1 MNPAV
6 ILGIIGA
13 ALALVPIVYEL
24 VLLTIDFIKKL
35 KKKKDNKV
43 IAMQIADVFAGIANN
58 PSFYRGK
65 ISNLKKEGVVC
76 AVVDENNKVA
86 PDDITFYDDVDS
98 AVIET
103 ISQNKGIYI
112 V

>member
-43 IAMQIADVFAGIANN
+43 IAMQLADVFAGIV
-58 PSFYRGK
+58 R
-65 ISNLKKEGVVC
+65 ISPPGICPC
-76 AVVDENNKVA
+76 AHASGPRRPPPE
-86 PDDITFYDDVDS
+86 
-98 AVIET
+98 
-103 ISQNKGIYI
+103 
-112 V
+112 